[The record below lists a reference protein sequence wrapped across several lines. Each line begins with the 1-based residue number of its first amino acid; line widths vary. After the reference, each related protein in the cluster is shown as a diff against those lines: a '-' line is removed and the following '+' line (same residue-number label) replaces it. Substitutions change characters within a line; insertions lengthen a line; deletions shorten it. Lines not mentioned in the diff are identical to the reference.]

1 MDAEESLTLWHGSP
15 RKLIGEF
22 ILPHKAADITGQPEN
37 CHEGVYAL
45 EKREFAIV
53 MGIISSKGVEI
64 GSTLD
69 FSKDVPEG
77 IIMGGWPKQETVYLY
92 RLPAQTFQKVDGN
105 QWVSHTKVKPC
116 ETIEINT
123 ADFMHLI
130 RPATDEE
137 RARFLKNLPGNLK
150 PKVMQR

>member
-1 MDAEESLTLWHGSP
+1 MSSKESLTLWHGSP

-22 ILPHKAADITGQPEN
+22 LLPHKATDVSGRPEN
-37 CHEGVYAL
+37 CHDGVYAL

-53 MGIISSKGVEI
+53 MGILNSKGIEV

-77 IIMGGWPKQETVYLY
+77 IVIGGWPKQETVYLY
-92 RLPAQTFQKVDGN
+92 RLSAKTFQKIDSN
-105 QWVSHTKVKPC
+105 QWVSHSRVKPC
-116 ETIEINT
+116 EIIEIKVKN
-123 ADFMHLI
+123 FIHLV

-137 RARFLKNLPGNLK
+137 RANFLNNSK
-150 PKVMQR
+150 PKRVPR

>member
-1 MDAEESLTLWHGSP
+1 MYGKESLTLWHGSP

-22 ILPHKAADITGQPEN
+22 LLPYKAADVSGRPEN
-37 CHEGVYAL
+37 CHEGIYAL

-53 MGIISSKGVEI
+53 MSILKSKGIEI

-77 IIMGGWPKQETVYLY
+77 IVIGGWPKQETVYLY
-92 RLPAQTFQKVDGN
+92 RLSAKTFQKIDSN
-105 QWVSHTKVKPC
+105 QWVSRTRVKPYEIIEIKVK
-116 ETIEINT
+116 
-123 ADFMHLI
+123 DFVHLV

-137 RARFLKNLPGNLK
+137 RANFLNNPK
-150 PKVMQR
+150 PKTISR